1 MNLALKFK
9 NARFVSENVI
19 ECTTED
25 YSWSAID
32 FGVCVLISGHNRKEG
47 IMFGS
52 KQFQCKDEA
61 CKFIY
66 GIIQPNLAECL
77 MSVLKDAT
85 CSSIDL
91 DGLIEVI
98 SCEDRYSIVIEENV
112 ITKLLVV
119 GSSPIYQDLNFS
131 EILKKIGV

>member
-9 NARFVSENVI
+9 NARMVSENVI
-19 ECTTED
+19 ECTTKD

-66 GIIQPNLAECL
+66 GIMQT
-77 MSVLKDAT
+77 VLVGSDYRE
-85 CSSIDL
+85 IDL

-98 SCEDRYSIVIEENV
+98 SCEGRYSIVIEENV

-119 GSSPIYQDLNFS
+119 GSSPVYQGLNFS
-131 EILKKIGV
+131 EVLRKIGV